1 MINSKDLRAIEGI
14 PLYVQIREFIR
25 KEIQEGTLSFGQ
37 KLPPEE
43 EMAQQFGVSRM
54 TMRRAL
60 NDLVEEGLLYRKQG
74 LGTFVSRPQI
84 DRDHTRL
91 TNFFESAKEKGI
103 DAEIRVLIADIVPST
118 LKVANALG
126 LEEGELVI
134 RVKTLRIADQIPISV
149 VDHYVPYKLFPRL
162 LDCDLEAGHLWDFL
176 EEFGFRVKSAVQTV
190 YAREADSELSELLK
204 IEPYDPILYKE
215 RTVYAE
221 NGTPVEF
228 TYCYNRGDQY
238 SITMRLTR

>member
-1 MINSKDLRAIEGI
+1 MFNNKRLISIEGI
-14 PLYVQIREFIR
+14 PLYVQIRENL
-25 KEIQEGTLSFGQ
+25 KKDIQEGRLAIGQ

-43 EMAQQFGVSRM
+43 ELAQQFNVSRM

-74 LGTFVSRPQI
+74 RGTYMSRPQI

-103 DAEIRVLIADIVPST
+103 NAAIRVLIADIVPSP
-118 LKVANALG
+118 LKVASALG

-134 RVKTLRIADQIPISV
+134 RIKTLRLANDIPVSV
-149 VDHYVPYKLFPRL
+149 VDHYVPYQLFPHL
-162 LDCDLEAGHLWDFL
+162 LDCDLEAAHLWDFL
-176 EEFGFRVKSAVQTV
+176 EEFGFRVKTAVQTV
-190 YAREADSELSELLK
+190 YAREADSELGELLK
-204 IEPYDPILYKE
+204 IESGEPILFKE

-221 NGTPVEF
+221 DGTPIEF

-238 SITMRLTR
+238 SITMKLTR

>member
-1 MINSKDLRAIEGI
+1 MFNNKNLITIDGI
-14 PLYVQIREFIR
+14 PLYVQIRETIR
-25 KEIQEGTLSFGQ
+25 KEIQEGRLPVGS
-37 KLPPEE
+37 KLPAEDE
-43 EMAQQFGVSRM
+43 LAQQFNVSRM

-60 NDLVEEGLLYRKQG
+60 NDLFEEGLLYRKQG
-74 LGTFVSRPQI
+74 LGTFVSQHQI

-103 DAEIRVLIADIVPST
+103 NAAIRVLIADIVPSH

-134 RVKTLRIADQIPISV
+134 RVKTLRVANDIPVSV
-149 VDHYVPYKLFPRL
+149 VDHYVPYKLFPHL

-176 EEFGFRVKSAVQTV
+176 EGFGFRIKAAVQTV
-190 YAREADSELSELLK
+190 YAREADAELSELLK
-204 IEPYDPILYKE
+204 IEPGEPILFKE

-221 NGTPVEF
+221 DGTPVEF

>member
-1 MINSKDLRAIEGI
+1 MLNNRGLIAIEGI
-14 PLYVQIREFIR
+14 PLYVQIRESIR
-25 KEIQEGTLSFGQ
+25 KDIHEGRLTIGQ

-43 EMAQQFGVSRM
+43 ELAQQFGVSRM

-74 LGTFVSRPQI
+74 IGTFVSRPQI

-103 DAEIRVLIADIVPST
+103 NASIRVLIADIVPSH

-134 RVKTLRIADQIPISV
+134 RIKTLRLADDVPVSV
-149 VDHYVPYKLFPRL
+149 VDHYVPYKFFPRL

-176 EEFGFRVKSAVQTV
+176 EEFGFRVKAAVQTV
-190 YAREADSELSELLK
+190 YAREADLELSELLK
-204 IEPYDPILYKE
+204 INPGEPILYKE

-221 NGTPVEF
+221 DGTAIEF
-228 TYCYNRGDQY
+228 TYCFNRGDQY